1 MSFGSRLKE
10 ARQKKGLTQTQLA
23 KKLNIAGSTVTGY
36 EKDNSEP
43 NMMMINKIIDV
54 LGVDANFL
62 LQDESTA
69 INFDKTAT
77 PEEFETLVKK
87 YRYLDRSGQEAVQ
100 YTLNHEVERMQAV
113 QACNEQIKR
122 LKERAESAEAKAE
135 SVPDTEMY
143 PYPYL
148 RKIACAGTGFLFDDI
163 PTDTIDVP
171 YVHEADF
178 IIGVN
183 GDSMEPTYYDGNLLY
198 VRKTNQLDYGDIGIF
213 IYAGECYVKEY
224 GKQGLISHNPDYPN
238 IPGNEDVRII
248 GEVIGKVGG

>member
-1 MSFGSRLKE
+1 MSFGERLKE
-10 ARQKKGLTQTQLA
+10 ARLQKGYTQTQLA

-36 EKDNSEP
+36 EKNNSEP
-43 NMMMINKIIDV
+43 NMLMISKIIDV

-62 LQDESTA
+62 LQDESSRIDFKNA
-69 INFDKTAT
+69 AT
-77 PEEFETLVKK
+77 PEEFESIIKK
-87 YRYLDRSGQEAVQ
+87 YRSLDQSGQEAVQ
-100 YTLNHEVERMQAV
+100 YTLNHEVERV
-113 QACNEQIKR
+113 QAIRE
-122 LKERAESAEAKAE
+122 LKERAKSAEAKAE

-163 PTDTIDVP
+163 PTDTVDVP
-171 YVHEADF
+171 YMYGADF

-183 GDSMEPTYYDGNLLY
+183 GDSMEPTYYDGDLLY

-224 GKQGLISHNPDYPN
+224 GHNGLISHNENYPD
-238 IPGNEDVRII
+238 IVGNGDIRVI
-248 GEVIGKVGG
+248 GEVIGKVPE